1 MALNYLESPRE
12 LTKIIKEAG
21 EDGVLLVVFDTPR
34 SPSYQKDI
42 SALEELEKF
51 SSALK
56 ILVLDI
62 DKQEAAVLAS
72 QMRLRSIPTMLV
84 IKGGQTVDQIEGA
97 LDKEGLERIV
107 SPYLP
112 PKPAAESL
120 KEEFDEALKNGE
132 TKRALALIPLLREEK
147 KNDRALWLKHLDLLW
162 RSGRISEMKEVLDS
176 IDEPSLL
183 AEKDNAALLIDTLL
197 NDEHPENEEWEEI
210 RKALLS
216 YAPEEA
222 IEKLLAFVARDRK
235 FGDDLARKVLLGVF
249 SVVGDF
255 GARRRLANLLFV

>member
-1 MALNYLESPRE
+1 MALNYLVSPRE

-21 EDGVLLVVFDTPR
+21 EDDVLLVVFDTPR

-42 SALEELEKF
+42 SSLEELEKL

-56 ILVLDI
+56 ILVLDV

-72 QMRLRSIPTMLV
+72 QMRLRAIPTMLV

-132 TKRALALIPLLREEK
+132 VKRALALIPLLREEK

-162 RSGRISEMKEVLDS
+162 QSGRIDEMKEVLDS
-176 IDEPSLL
+176 IDDPSLL
-183 AEKDNAALLIDTLL
+183 AEKDNAALLINTLL
-197 NDEHPENEEWEEI
+197 SDEHPENGEWGEI
-210 RKALLS
+210 RKALLA
-216 YAPEEA
+216 YAPEDA

-249 SVVGDF
+249 SVAGDF